1 MVILPIEKKLKKK
14 QHRDIALAQDMMVI
28 EMYNTLKAI
37 IHGGTAIWRCYSG
50 NRFSEDIDVYLP
62 KNLKNSDE
70 IERFRQNLEKIGFHT
85 RKFKKT
91 NNSLYS
97 VFSYNDAIVRLEAV
111 FKDVKNFV
119 SKDFE
124 LSNGTFILVYTL
136 SPEDMIKEKINAYQ
150 KRKKVRD
157 LYDIYFLLNFV
168 EDKKKVKEDLTKFLS
183 SFKKPVDEKDL
194 EALIISGTAPTV
206 EYILRVI
213 EKWVK

>member
-1 MVILPIEKKLKKK
+1 
-14 QHRDIALAQDMMVI
+14 
-28 EMYNTLKAI
+28 
-37 IHGGTAIWRCYSG
+37 
-50 NRFSEDIDVYLP
+50 
-62 KNLKNSDE
+62 
-70 IERFRQNLEKIGFHT
+70 
-85 RKFKKT
+85 
-91 NNSLYS
+91 
-97 VFSYNDAIVRLEAV
+97 VRLEAV

-206 EYILRVI
+206 EYMLRVI